1 MIASRFWTRGRARA
15 ALIAFVWCF
24 AVAPTPG
31 AVGSC
36 DDSELS
42 EPVEFSYY
50 CRNREE
56 LVCVRKFLRKDITE
70 TERDECRWDAVDGC
84 KRRDF
89 PSTCHPTKRAAEA
102 CLNALRS
109 FDTVETDEEDLKD
122 CNTDALCRAT
132 PSEEPDGGL
141 LAE

>member
-1 MIASRFWTRGRARA
+1 
-15 ALIAFVWCF
+15 LIARWLLLGFVWCLL
-24 AVAPTPG
+24 VAPTPG

-36 DDSELS
+36 GDGELN
-42 EPVEFSYY
+42 EPVEFLYY

-56 LVCVRKFLRKDITE
+56 LACVRKFLRKEISE
-70 TERDECRWDAVDGC
+70 RERDECRWEAVDAC
-84 KRRDF
+84 ERREF
-89 PSTCHPTKRAAEA
+89 PSSCHPTKRAAEA

-109 FDTVETDEEDLKD
+109 FDTLETEEQDLGE

-132 PSEEPDGGL
+132 PGEEPDGGG

>member
-1 MIASRFWTRGRARA
+1 MIARANWARL
-15 ALIAFVWCF
+15 ALVSFVWCF

-36 DDSELS
+36 DDSGLS

-56 LVCVRKFLRKDITE
+56 LKCVRKFLRKEITE
-70 TERDECRWDAVDGC
+70 RERDRCRWEAVDDC
-84 KRRDF
+84 RRRAF
-89 PSTCHPTKRAAEA
+89 PSDCHPTKRAAEA

-109 FDTVETDEEDLKD
+109 FDTLSTKEKDLEE

>member
-1 MIASRFWTRGRARA
+1 MRSRWFLLG
-15 ALIAFVWCF
+15 FVWCVL
-24 AVAPTPG
+24 VAPTPG

-36 DDSELS
+36 DEGDKN

-56 LVCVRKFLRKDITE
+56 LACVRRFLRKEITE
-70 TERDECRWDAVDGC
+70 RERDQCRWDAVDRC
-84 KRRDF
+84 RRREF
-89 PSTCHPTKRAAEA
+89 PSDCHPSTRAAEA

-109 FDTVETDEEDLKD
+109 FDTLETKEKDLPECD
-122 CNTDALCRAT
+122 SDALCRAT
-132 PSEEPDGGL
+132 PSEEPDGGG